1 MNEQRQIRFWVI
13 VFVLCGSSITV
24 LLAVFALQDYID
36 HFYLPDEVVQGL
48 APYDQTIRAGGFVV
62 LDSIKHN
69 EDELSVEF
77 QLTDLKDSTF
87 LVRYTGLLPSLF
99 REGQGTT
106 VKGKL
111 GVDGIFQ
118 AREVNAKHDENYV
131 PPELK
136 PLTE

>member
-1 MNEQRQIRFWVI
+1 MNEQRQIRFWII

-36 HFYLPDEVVQGL
+36 HFYLPDEVVQGV
-48 APYDQTIRAGGFVV
+48 APIDRTIRAGGFVV
-62 LDSIKHN
+62 PNSVKHS

-77 QLTDLKDSTF
+77 QLTDRRESTF
-87 LVRYTGLLPSLF
+87 SVKYTGLLPSLF
-99 REGQGTT
+99 REEQGTI

-118 AREVNAKHDENYV
+118 AQEVNAKHDENYV
-131 PPELK
+131 PPELE